1 MINFLFL
8 NIRDAADKVVQ
19 GHAKFEQLTVASQE
33 IAAST
38 AQLVFASRVKA
49 ELQSKNLQSL
59 AEASKAVS
67 SATGGVVATAKLCAQ
82 LVEDSS
88 MMESFNLTLICLYL
102 CRVCHFLSIAVL
114 DFSNLT
120 LHQAKRL
127 EMESQVKVLEF
138 ESSLE
143 KERLK
148 LSALRRQHYQLAG
161 EMES

>member
-1 MINFLFL
+1 
-8 NIRDAADKVVQ
+8 
-19 GHAKFEQLTVASQE
+19 
-33 IAAST
+33 
-38 AQLVFASRVKA
+38 LVFASRVKA

-59 AEASKAVS
+59 AESSKAVS

-82 LVEDSS
+82 LVEESS
-88 MMESFNLTLICLYL
+88 MSQSFNLVFIHLNSFRVYHYL
-102 CRVCHFLSIAVL
+102 FTAVL